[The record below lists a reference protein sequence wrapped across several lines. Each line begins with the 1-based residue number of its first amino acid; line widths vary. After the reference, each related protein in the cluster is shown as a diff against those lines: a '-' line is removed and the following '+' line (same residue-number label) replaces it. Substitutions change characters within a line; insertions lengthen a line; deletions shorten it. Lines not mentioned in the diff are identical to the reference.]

1 MFQPPPSLSV
11 SSDPTHHAP
20 VLLAQNCC
28 PLSFAP
34 FDSELA
40 SRLLCHLDLTSSF
53 SLSLYT
59 ILILNLCVLTTQSCP
74 TLCDRLDYSPPRA
87 SVHGILQARMPEWKA
102 LSFSSDLPNPG
113 IAPKSPTLHYYLS
126 HQGSL
131 RAYITQ
137 VCITQRACEN
147 TQCWTEPQFLIQSLM
162 WDLKSAF
169 LTSFQVML
177 MLLVPEPHLEN
188 HHSACM
194 RLTYSSPSSLGREGS
209 KFPSVLDA
217 SHP

>member
-1 MFQPPPSLSV
+1 MVRAPAPSAPFIGPLMGCFHPGMVRVVSCKPALSCSMFQPPPSLSV
-11 SSDPTHHAP
+11 SSDPMHHAP

-34 FDSELA
+34 FDTELA

-87 SVHGILQARMPEWKA
+87 SVHGILQARILEWVA
-102 LSFSSDLPNPG
+102 LSFSRDLPNPG
-113 IAPKSPTLHYYLS
+113 IEPKSPTLKAVHYYLS
-126 HQGSL
+126 HQGNL

-137 VCITQRACEN
+137 VCITQRAWEN
-147 TQCWTEPQFLIQSLM
+147 TQCWTEP
-162 WDLKSAF
+162 
-169 LTSFQVML
+169 SF
-177 MLLVPEPHLEN
+177 
-188 HHSACM
+188 
-194 RLTYSSPSSLGREGS
+194 
-209 KFPSVLDA
+209 
-217 SHP
+217 